1 MYAESRG
8 VPQDHAEAARWLSL
22 AAEQGYADTQFA
34 LGSMY
39 ADAQGVP
46 RSYGEA
52 ATWLRRAAEQGVN
65 DVAVKLS
72 GMYATAHL
80 MCSVVDAE
88 FAAGA
93 KEMRDALAAKM
104 TPE

>member
-8 VPQDHAEAARWLSL
+8 VPQNHAEAARRLSF
-22 AAEQGYADTQFA
+22 AAEQGID
-34 LGSMY
+34 
-39 ADAQGVP
+39 DA
-46 RSYGEA
+46 
-52 ATWLRRAAEQGVN
+52 
-65 DVAVKLS
+65 AVKLS

-88 FAAGA
+88 FTAGA

-104 TPE
+104 TPEQINIAKRLADETRRKGKR